1 MTAALVVG
9 VVSVAVALVSL
20 TVDAVEITFVNEC
33 DRNMVLFDGKANQT
47 RIVRG
52 GRVTQQLVAGDIRSY
67 RSGMS
72 NQATLA
78 EFSVKEDMTWF
89 DISIIPTGV
98 MKGPGRCTSLED
110 CKNVT
115 GGTGFNVPLK
125 MIPHGPA
132 ELLSERC
139 RTLVCLE
146 DGCLD
151 AYHYPDH
158 PDKTHCCP
166 PEMNFSV
173 IFCATNSSG
182 DGFSDREGAEESGV
196 APANLTASGGAPAPA
211 PPSSTPVF
219 VSNGNASSDSS
230 SAAVTVASVMGGF
243 IVVVVGA
250 MLFRR
255 YRNNR
260 LAHIGGRRS
269 SSLIFDM
276 RDDAM
281 L

>member
-1 MTAALVVG
+1 MALVAAALA
-9 VVSVAVALVSL
+9 SVIA
-20 TVDAVEITFVNEC
+20 VDAVDVTFHNEC

-47 RIVRG
+47 RIVKG
-52 GRVTQQLVAGDIRSY
+52 GHVTHQLLPGDIRSY
-67 RSGMS
+67 RSGMG

-78 EFSVKEDMTWF
+78 EFSIKEDMSWF

-98 MKGPGRCTSLED
+98 MKGPGRCSSLED

-115 GGTGFNVPLK
+115 GGTGFNVPMK
-125 MIPHGPA
+125 IIPHGP
-132 ELLSERC
+132 EDLLSERC
-139 RTLVCLE
+139 RTLICLE

-158 PDKTHCCP
+158 PGKTHCCP
-166 PEMNFSV
+166 PEMKFSV

-182 DGFSDREGAEESGV
+182 EGSDGWEGTDESGL
-196 APANLTASGGAPAPA
+196 APTNLTTAALTPA
-211 PPSSTPVF
+211 PPTGSPVF
-219 VSNGNASSDSS
+219 VTNGSASSDSS
-230 SAAVTVASVMGGF
+230 SAAVTVAAIMGGF
-243 IVVVVGA
+243 VVLAVAA
-250 MLFRR
+250 MLYRR
-255 YRNNR
+255 YRSNR
-260 LAHIGGRRS
+260 LAHFRGRRS